1 MKKTCAKIL
10 IMALVLQS
18 VYLTV
23 NVTNESVKA
32 ATLNLH
38 NPTMINGVSTW
49 DCVYFGTYWQNDTNG
64 DGVADQNDAKESIKW
79 RVLQV
84 DGDDV
89 FLMSD
94 KNLDCQ
100 KYNNNEVDVTWET
113 CSLRTWL
120 YSDFYR
126 KAFSTAEQNAIKVT
140 TVVNDKNEV
149 YGTSGGKATEDKV
162 YIPSIKEISNTKY
175 GFDGVYSNRSN
186 TRAVKNT
193 VYTAQRCKTKEYG
206 AWWLRT
212 PGANRQQAAL
222 VDGWGYVYGG
232 KEYSGLSVSKEFLVV
247 CPVMHISI
255 SSALGKLELAGTVS
269 SDGIETTPEVTSTP
283 TSTPTPTPTP
293 ILKPTSTPTPTPT
306 PTQTS
311 AIVPEITPTANVTS
325 KSTSTPTV
333 TPNPTVKATKYPQK
347 EPIASAL
354 PDKTANNTLAKSTVK
369 MGKIFNDKGINYKI
383 AKLTDKKGK
392 LTLISVKNKKTKKI
406 TIPKEVKKYGYKFT
420 ITQIGKNVFTRCKK
434 LKQLT
439 IKSRTITKIGKNKF
453 PKKCKIVVPQVM
465 KKRYTKLLKKK

>member
-1 MKKTCAKIL
+1 MKKTCAKLL

-18 VYLTV
+18 VYLTASI
-23 NVTNESVKA
+23 TNESAKA

-49 DCVYFGTYWQNDTNG
+49 DCVYFGTYWQNDTNR
-64 DGVADQNDAKESIKW
+64 DGVADQNDAKEPIKW

-149 YGTSGGKATEDKV
+149 YGTSGGNTTKDKI
-162 YIPSIKEISNTKY
+162 YIPSIKEVTNTNY
-175 GFDGVYSNRSN
+175 GFVNYNSRNV
-186 TRAVKNT
+186 TRKAKNT
-193 VYTAQRCKTKEYG
+193 AYTMNYFINQSNVSQYG
-206 AWWLRT
+206 VWWIRT
-212 PGANRQQAAL
+212 PGANHQQAAI
-222 VDGWGYVYGG
+222 VDGPGYVFGDSY
-232 KEYSGLSVSKEFLVV
+232 YSGLSVVDKYVV
-247 CPVMHISI
+247 VRPVMYISL
-255 SSALGKLELAGTVS
+255 SAFDKLEFAGTVS
-269 SDGIETTPEVTSTP
+269 SDGEEIE
-283 TSTPTPTPTP
+283 
-293 ILKPTSTPTPTPT
+293 
-306 PTQTS
+306 PTQTP
-311 AIVPEITPTANVTS
+311 IVTPTAETS
-325 KSTSTPTV
+325 ITPTV
-333 TPNPTVKATKYPQK
+333 TPNSTAKATKNPQK
-347 EPIASAL
+347 ETIASAL
-354 PDKTANNTLAKSTVK
+354 PDKTTNNTLAKSTVK

-383 AKLTDKKGK
+383 TKLTGKKGK
-392 LTLISVKNKKTKKI
+392 LTWISVKNKKTKKI

-434 LKQLT
+434 LKKLT

-453 PKKCKIVVPQVM
+453 PKKCKIVVPQAM
-465 KKRYTKLLKKK
+465 KKRYTKLFKKWRR

>member
-1 MKKTCAKIL
+1 MKKICAKLL

-23 NVTNESVKA
+23 NVSNESVKA

-64 DGVADQNDAKESIKW
+64 DGVADQNDAKEPIKW

-113 CSLRTWL
+113 CTLRTWL
-120 YSDFYR
+120 YSNFYR
-126 KAFSTAEQNAIKVT
+126 KAFSTEEQNAIKVT

-149 YGTSGGKATEDKV
+149 YGTSGGNTTKDQI
-162 YIPSIKEISNTKY
+162 YIPSIKEVSNTNY
-175 GFDGVYSNRSN
+175 GFANYNSRSV
-186 TRAVKNT
+186 TRKAKNT
-193 VYTAQRCKTKEYG
+193 AYTMNYFINQSNVSQYG
-206 AWWLRT
+206 VWWIRT
-212 PGANRQQAAL
+212 PGANHQQAAI
-222 VDGWGYVYGG
+222 VDGHGYVFGDSY
-232 KEYSGLSVSKEFLVV
+232 YSGLSVANEVV
-247 CPVMHISI
+247 VVRPVMHISL
-255 SSALGKLELAGTVS
+255 SALDKLEFAGTVS
-269 SDGIETTPEVTSTP
+269 SDGEEIE
-283 TSTPTPTPTP
+283 
-293 ILKPTSTPTPTPT
+293 
-306 PTQTS
+306 PTQTP
-311 AIVPEITPTANVTS
+311 VVTPTAETS
-325 KSTSTPTV
+325 ITPTV
-333 TPNPTVKATKYPQK
+333 TPNPTAKVTKYPQK
-347 EPIASAL
+347 ETIASAL
-354 PDKTANNTLAKSTVK
+354 PDKITNNTLAKSTVK

-383 AKLTDKKGK
+383 TKLTGKKGK
-392 LTLISVKNKKTKKI
+392 LTLISIKNKKTKKI

-434 LKQLT
+434 LKKLT

-453 PKKCKIVVPQVM
+453 SKKCKIVVPQAM
-465 KKRYTKLLKKK
+465 KKKYTRLLKKG

>member
-1 MKKTCAKIL
+1 MKKICAKIL

-18 VYLTV
+18 VYLTI
-23 NVTNESVKA
+23 NVTNESAKA

-38 NPTMINGVSTW
+38 NPTMVNGVSTW

-64 DGVADQNDAKESIKW
+64 DGVADQNDAKEPIKW

-113 CSLRTWL
+113 CSLRAWL
-120 YSDFYR
+120 FSNFYR
-126 KAFSTAEQNAIKVT
+126 RAFSTAEQNAIKVT

-232 KEYSGLSVSKEFLVV
+232 KEYSGLSVTKEFLVV

-283 TSTPTPTPTP
+283 TP
-293 ILKPTSTPTPTPT
+293 ILKPTSTPA
-306 PTQTS
+306 PTQMS
-311 AIVPEITPTANVTS
+311 AIVPEITPTADVTS
-325 KSTSTPTV
+325 KTTIIPTV
-333 TPNPTVKATKYPQK
+333 TPNPTAKATKNPQK
-347 EPIASAL
+347 ETIASAL
-354 PDKTANNTLAKSTVK
+354 PNKTANNTLARSTVK

-383 AKLTDKKGK
+383 TKLTEKKGK
-392 LTLISVKNKKTKKI
+392 LTLISVKNKKTKKV

-420 ITQIGKNVFTRCKK
+420 ITQISKNVFTRCKK

-465 KKRYTKLLKKK
+465 KKRYIKLLKKWKR

>member
-162 YIPSIKEISNTKY
+162 YIPSIKEVTNTKY
-175 GFDGVYSNRSN
+175 GFVNYNSRNV
-186 TRAVKNT
+186 TRKAKNT
-193 VYTAQRCKTKEYG
+193 AYTMNYFINQSNVSQYG
-206 AWWLRT
+206 VWWIRT
-212 PGANRQQAAL
+212 PGANHKQAAI
-222 VDGWGYVYGG
+222 VDGPGYVFGDSY
-232 KEYSGLSVSKEFLVV
+232 YSGLSVVDKYVV
-247 CPVMHISI
+247 VRPVMHISL
-255 SSALGKLELAGTVS
+255 SALDKLEFAGTVS
-269 SDGIETTPEVTSTP
+269 SDGEEIE
-283 TSTPTPTPTP
+283 
-293 ILKPTSTPTPTPT
+293 
-306 PTQTS
+306 PTQTP
-311 AIVPEITPTANVTS
+311 IVTPTAETS
-325 KSTSTPTV
+325 ITPTV
-333 TPNPTVKATKYPQK
+333 TPNPTAKATKNPQK
-347 EPIASAL
+347 ETIASAL
-354 PDKTANNTLAKSTVK
+354 PDKTTNNTLAKSTVK

-383 AKLTDKKGK
+383 TKLTGKKGK

-406 TIPKEVKKYGYKFT
+406 TIPKEIKKYGYKFT

-453 PKKCKIVVPQVM
+453 PKKCKIVVPQAM
-465 KKRYTKLLKKK
+465 KKKYTRLLKKG

>member
-1 MKKTCAKIL
+1 MKKTCAKML

-23 NVTNESVKA
+23 NVTNESAKA

-64 DGVADQNDAKESIKW
+64 DGIADQNDAKEPIKW

-100 KYNNNEVDVTWET
+100 KYNNNEVDITWET

-120 YSDFYR
+120 YSNFYR

-140 TVVNDKNEV
+140 TVENGKNEV

-162 YIPSIKEISNTKY
+162 YIPSIKEVTNTNY
-175 GFDGVYSNRSN
+175 GFVNYNSRNV
-186 TRAVKNT
+186 TRKAKNT
-193 VYTAQRCKTKEYG
+193 AYTMNCYINQSNVSQYG
-206 AWWLRT
+206 VWWIRT
-212 PGANRQQAAL
+212 PGANHQQAAI
-222 VDGWGYVYGG
+222 VDGPGYVFGDSY
-232 KEYSGLSVSKEFLVV
+232 YSGLSVASEDVGV
-247 CPVMHISI
+247 RPVMHISL
-255 SSALGKLELAGTVS
+255 SALDKLKFAGTVS
-269 SDGIETTPEVTSTP
+269 SDGEEIE
-283 TSTPTPTPTP
+283 PTPTPTVTP
-293 ILKPTSTPTPTPT
+293 AAETS
-306 PTQTS
+306 
-311 AIVPEITPTANVTS
+311 I
-325 KSTSTPTV
+325 TPTV
-333 TPNPTVKATKYPQK
+333 TPNPTAKATKKTQK
-347 EPIASAL
+347 ETIASAL
-354 PDKTANNTLAKSTVK
+354 PNKTANNALARSTVK
-369 MGKIFNDKGINYKI
+369 TGKIFNDKGINYKI
-383 AKLTDKKGK
+383 IKLTEKKGK
-392 LTLISVKNKKTKKI
+392 LTLISVKNKKTKKV
-406 TIPKEVKKYGYKFT
+406 TIPKEVIKYGYKFT

-434 LKQLT
+434 LKKLT

-453 PKKCKIVVPQVM
+453 PKKCKIVVPQAM
-465 KKRYTKLLKKK
+465 KKKYTRLLKKG

>member
-1 MKKTCAKIL
+1 MKKTCAKLL

-18 VYLTV
+18 VYLTASI
-23 NVTNESVKA
+23 TNESAKA

-49 DCVYFGTYWQNDTNG
+49 DCVYFGTYWQNDTNR
-64 DGVADQNDAKESIKW
+64 DGVADQNDAKEPIKW

-140 TVVNDKNEV
+140 TVENDKNEV
-149 YGTSGGKATEDKV
+149 YGTSGGRATEDKV

-306 PTQTS
+306 PTPTS
-311 AIVPEITPTANVTS
+311 AIVPEITPTADVTS

-354 PDKTANNTLAKSTVK
+354 PDKTANNTLAKSTV
-369 MGKIFNDKGINYKI
+369 
-383 AKLTDKKGK
+383 
-392 LTLISVKNKKTKKI
+392 
-406 TIPKEVKKYGYKFT
+406 
-420 ITQIGKNVFTRCKK
+420 
-434 LKQLT
+434 
-439 IKSRTITKIGKNKF
+439 
-453 PKKCKIVVPQVM
+453 
-465 KKRYTKLLKKK
+465 

>member
-1 MKKTCAKIL
+1 MKKTCAKLL

-23 NVTNESVKA
+23 NVTNESAKA

-64 DGVADQNDAKESIKW
+64 DGVADQNDAKEPIKW

-113 CSLRTWL
+113 CTLRTWL
-120 YSDFYR
+120 YSNFYR
-126 KAFSTAEQNAIKVT
+126 KAFSTEEQNAIKVT

-149 YGTSGGKATEDKV
+149 YGTSGGNTTKDKI
-162 YIPSIKEISNTKY
+162 YIPSIKEVTNTNY
-175 GFDGVYSNRSN
+175 GFVNYNSRNV
-186 TRAVKNT
+186 TRKAKNT
-193 VYTAQRCKTKEYG
+193 AYTMNYFINQSNVSQYG
-206 AWWLRT
+206 VWWIRT
-212 PGANRQQAAL
+212 PGANHQQAAI
-222 VDGWGYVYGG
+222 VDGPGYVFGDSY
-232 KEYSGLSVSKEFLVV
+232 YSGLSVVDKYVV
-247 CPVMHISI
+247 VRPVMHISL
-255 SSALGKLELAGTVS
+255 SAFDKLEFAGTVS
-269 SDGIETTPEVTSTP
+269 SDGEEIE
-283 TSTPTPTPTP
+283 
-293 ILKPTSTPTPTPT
+293 
-306 PTQTS
+306 PTQTP
-311 AIVPEITPTANVTS
+311 IVTPTAETS
-325 KSTSTPTV
+325 ITPTV
-333 TPNPTVKATKYPQK
+333 TPNPTAKATKNPQK
-347 EPIASAL
+347 ETIASAL
-354 PDKTANNTLAKSTVK
+354 PDKTTNNTLAKSTVK

-383 AKLTDKKGK
+383 TKLMGKKGK

-406 TIPKEVKKYGYKFT
+406 TIPKEIKKYGYKFT

-453 PKKCKIVVPQVM
+453 PKKCKIVVPQAM
-465 KKRYTKLLKKK
+465 KKKYTRLLKKG

>member
-162 YIPSIKEISNTKY
+162 YIPSIKEVTNTKY
-175 GFDGVYSNRSN
+175 GFVNYNSRNV
-186 TRAVKNT
+186 TRKAKNT
-193 VYTAQRCKTKEYG
+193 AYTMNYFINQSNVSQYG
-206 AWWLRT
+206 VWWIRT
-212 PGANRQQAAL
+212 PGANHKQAAI
-222 VDGWGYVYGG
+222 VDGPGYVFGDSY
-232 KEYSGLSVSKEFLVV
+232 YSGLSVVDKYVV
-247 CPVMHISI
+247 VRPVMHISL
-255 SSALGKLELAGTVS
+255 SALDKLEFAGTVS
-269 SDGIETTPEVTSTP
+269 SDGEEIE
-283 TSTPTPTPTP
+283 
-293 ILKPTSTPTPTPT
+293 
-306 PTQTS
+306 PTQTP
-311 AIVPEITPTANVTS
+311 IVTPTAETS
-325 KSTSTPTV
+325 ITPTV
-333 TPNPTVKATKYPQK
+333 TPNPTAKATKNPQK
-347 EPIASAL
+347 ETIASAL
-354 PDKTANNTLAKSTVK
+354 PDKTTNNTLAKSTVK

-383 AKLTDKKGK
+383 TKLTGKKGK

-406 TIPKEVKKYGYKFT
+406 TIPKEIKKYGYKFT

-453 PKKCKIVVPQVM
+453 PKKCKIVVPQAM
-465 KKRYTKLLKKK
+465 KKKYTRLLKKK

>member
-1 MKKTCAKIL
+1 MKKTCAKMF
-10 IMALVLQS
+10 IMALVLQI

-23 NVTNESVKA
+23 NVTNESAKA

-64 DGVADQNDAKESIKW
+64 DGVADQNDAKEPIKW

-100 KYNNNEVDVTWET
+100 KYNNNEVDVTGET

-126 KAFSTAEQNAIKVT
+126 KAISTAEQNAIKVT
-140 TVVNDKNEV
+140 TVENDKNEV

-283 TSTPTPTPTP
+283 TPTP
-293 ILKPTSTPTPTPT
+293 ILKPTSTPA

-311 AIVPEITPTANVTS
+311 AIVPEITPTADVTS
-325 KSTSTPTV
+325 KTTIIPTV
-333 TPNPTVKATKYPQK
+333 TPNPTAKATKNPQK
-347 EPIASAL
+347 ETIASAL
-354 PDKTANNTLAKSTVK
+354 PNKTANNTLARSTVK

-383 AKLTDKKGK
+383 TKLTEKKGK
-392 LTLISVKNKKTKKI
+392 LTLISVKNKKTKKV

-420 ITQIGKNVFTRCKK
+420 ITQISKNVFTRCKK
-434 LKQLT
+434 LKQ
-439 IKSRTITKIGKNKF
+439 
-453 PKKCKIVVPQVM
+453 
-465 KKRYTKLLKKK
+465 

>member
-1 MKKTCAKIL
+1 MKKICAKLL

-23 NVTNESVKA
+23 NVTNESAKA

-64 DGVADQNDAKESIKW
+64 DGIADQNDAKEPIKW

-100 KYNNNEVDVTWET
+100 KYNNKEVDVTWET

-120 YSDFYR
+120 YSNFYR

-149 YGTSGGKATEDKV
+149 YGTSGGNTTIDKV
-162 YIPSIKEISNTKY
+162 YIPSIKEVTNTNY
-175 GFDGVYSNRSN
+175 GFVDYNSRSV
-186 TRAVKNT
+186 TRKAKNT
-193 VYTAQRCKTKEYG
+193 AYTMNCYINQSNVSQYG
-206 AWWLRT
+206 VWWIRT
-212 PGANRQQAAL
+212 PGANHQQAAI
-222 VDGWGYVYGG
+222 VDGPGYVFGDSY
-232 KEYSGLSVSKEFLVV
+232 YSGLSVANEDVGV
-247 CPVMHISI
+247 RPVMHISL
-255 SSALGKLELAGTVS
+255 SAFDKLEFAGTVS
-269 SDGIETTPEVTSTP
+269 SDGEEIV
-283 TSTPTPTPTP
+283 PTPTPTV
-293 ILKPTSTPTPTPT
+293 TPTVTPAAE
-306 PTQTS
+306 TS
-311 AIVPEITPTANVTS
+311 
-325 KSTSTPTV
+325 STPTV
-333 TPNPTVKATKYPQK
+333 TPNPTAKATKKTQK
-347 EPIASAL
+347 ETIASAL
-354 PDKTANNTLAKSTVK
+354 PNKTANNTLARSTVK
-369 MGKIFNDKGINYKI
+369 TGKIFNDKGINYKI
-383 AKLTDKKGK
+383 IKLTEKKGK
-392 LTLISVKNKKTKKI
+392 LTLISVKNKKTKKV
-406 TIPKEVKKYGYKFT
+406 TIPKDVIKYGYKFT

-434 LKQLT
+434 LKKLT

-453 PKKCKIVVPQVM
+453 PKKCKIVVPQAM
-465 KKRYTKLLKKK
+465 KKKYTRLLKKG

>member
-1 MKKTCAKIL
+1 MKKICAKLL

-23 NVTNESVKA
+23 NVTNESAKA

-64 DGVADQNDAKESIKW
+64 DGIADQNDAKEPIKW

-100 KYNNNEVDVTWET
+100 KYNNKEVDVTWET

-120 YSDFYR
+120 YSNFYR

-149 YGTSGGKATEDKV
+149 YGTSGGNTTIDKV
-162 YIPSIKEISNTKY
+162 YIPSIKEVTNTNY
-175 GFDGVYSNRSN
+175 GFVDYNSRSV
-186 TRAVKNT
+186 TRKAKNT
-193 VYTAQRCKTKEYG
+193 AYTMNCYINQSNVSQYG
-206 AWWLRT
+206 VWWIRT
-212 PGANRQQAAL
+212 PGANHQQAAI
-222 VDGWGYVYGG
+222 VDGPGYVFGDSY
-232 KEYSGLSVSKEFLVV
+232 YSGLSVANEDVGV
-247 CPVMHISI
+247 RPVMHISL
-255 SSALGKLELAGTVS
+255 SAFDKFKFAGTVS
-269 SDGIETTPEVTSTP
+269 SDGEEIV
-283 TSTPTPTPTP
+283 PTPTPTV
-293 ILKPTSTPTPTPT
+293 TPTVTPAAE
-306 PTQTS
+306 TS
-311 AIVPEITPTANVTS
+311 
-325 KSTSTPTV
+325 STPTV
-333 TPNPTVKATKYPQK
+333 TPNPTAKATKKTQK
-347 EPIASAL
+347 ETIASAL
-354 PDKTANNTLAKSTVK
+354 PNKTANNTLARSTVK
-369 MGKIFNDKGINYKI
+369 TGKIFNDKGINYKI
-383 AKLTDKKGK
+383 IKLTEKKGK
-392 LTLISVKNKKTKKI
+392 LTLISVKNKKTKKV
-406 TIPKEVKKYGYKFT
+406 TIPKEVIKYGYKFT

-434 LKQLT
+434 LKKLT

-453 PKKCKIVVPQVM
+453 PKKCKIVVPQAM
-465 KKRYTKLLKKK
+465 KKKYTRLLKKG

>member
-1 MKKTCAKIL
+1 MKKACAKIL

-23 NVTNESVKA
+23 NVSNESVKA

-64 DGVADQNDAKESIKW
+64 DGVADQNDAKEPIKW

-113 CSLRTWL
+113 CTLRTWL
-120 YSDFYR
+120 YSNFYR
-126 KAFSTAEQNAIKVT
+126 KAFSTEEQNVIKVT
-140 TVVNDKNEV
+140 TVENDKNEV

-162 YIPSIKEISNTKY
+162 YIPSIKEVTNTKY
-175 GFDGVYSNRSN
+175 GFVNYNSRNV
-186 TRAVKNT
+186 TRKAKNT
-193 VYTAQRCKTKEYG
+193 AYTMNCYINQSNVSQYG
-206 AWWLRT
+206 VWWIRT
-212 PGANRQQAAL
+212 PGANHQQAAI
-222 VDGWGYVYGG
+222 VDGSGYVFGDRS
-232 KEYSGLSVSKEFLVV
+232 YSGLSVANEDIGVR
-247 CPVMHISI
+247 PVMHISL
-255 SSALGKLELAGTVS
+255 SALDKLEFAGTVS
-269 SDGIETTPEVTSTP
+269 SDGEEIE
-283 TSTPTPTPTP
+283 
-293 ILKPTSTPTPTPT
+293 
-306 PTQTS
+306 PTQTP
-311 AIVPEITPTANVTS
+311 IVTPTAETS
-325 KSTSTPTV
+325 ITPTV
-333 TPNPTVKATKYPQK
+333 TPNPTAKATKNPQK
-347 EPIASAL
+347 ETIASAL
-354 PDKTANNTLAKSTVK
+354 PDKTTNNTLAKSTVK

-383 AKLTDKKGK
+383 TKLTGKKGK

-406 TIPKEVKKYGYKFT
+406 TIPKEIKKYGYKFT

-453 PKKCKIVVPQVM
+453 PKKCKIVVPQAM
-465 KKRYTKLLKKK
+465 KKKYTRLLKKG

>member
-1 MKKTCAKIL
+1 MKKTCAKLL

-23 NVTNESVKA
+23 NVTNESAKA

-49 DCVYFGTYWQNDTNG
+49 DCVYFGTYWQNDTNR
-64 DGVADQNDAKESIKW
+64 DGVADQNDAKEPIKW

-149 YGTSGGKATEDKV
+149 YGTSGGNTTKDKI
-162 YIPSIKEISNTKY
+162 YIPSIKEVTNTNY
-175 GFDGVYSNRSN
+175 GFVNYNSRNV
-186 TRAVKNT
+186 TRKAKNT
-193 VYTAQRCKTKEYG
+193 AYTMNYFINQSNVSQYG
-206 AWWLRT
+206 VWWIRT
-212 PGANRQQAAL
+212 PGANHQQAAI
-222 VDGWGYVYGG
+222 VDGPGYVFGDSY
-232 KEYSGLSVSKEFLVV
+232 YSGLSVVDKYVV
-247 CPVMHISI
+247 VRPVMYISL
-255 SSALGKLELAGTVS
+255 SAFDKLEFAGTVS
-269 SDGIETTPEVTSTP
+269 SDGEEIE
-283 TSTPTPTPTP
+283 
-293 ILKPTSTPTPTPT
+293 
-306 PTQTS
+306 PTQTP
-311 AIVPEITPTANVTS
+311 IVTPTAETS
-325 KSTSTPTV
+325 ITPTV
-333 TPNPTVKATKYPQK
+333 TPNSTAKATKNPQK
-347 EPIASAL
+347 ETIASAL
-354 PDKTANNTLAKSTVK
+354 PDKTTNNTLAKSTVK

-383 AKLTDKKGK
+383 TKLTGKKGK

-434 LKQLT
+434 LKKLT

-453 PKKCKIVVPQVM
+453 PKKCKIVVPQAM
-465 KKRYTKLLKKK
+465 KKRYTKLFKKWRR

>member
-23 NVTNESVKA
+23 NVTNESAKA

-49 DCVYFGTYWQNDTNG
+49 DCVYFGTYWQNDTNE
-64 DGVADQNDAKESIKW
+64 DGVADQNDAKEPIKW

-100 KYNNNEVDVTWET
+100 KYNNNEVDITWET

-120 YSDFYR
+120 YSNFYR

-140 TVVNDKNEV
+140 TVENGKNEV

-162 YIPSIKEISNTKY
+162 YIPSIKEVTNTNY
-175 GFDGVYSNRSN
+175 GFVNYNSRNV
-186 TRAVKNT
+186 TRKAKNT
-193 VYTAQRCKTKEYG
+193 AYTMNCYINQSNVSQYG
-206 AWWLRT
+206 VWWIRT
-212 PGANRQQAAL
+212 PGANHQQAAI
-222 VDGWGYVYGG
+222 VDGPGYVFGDSY
-232 KEYSGLSVSKEFLVV
+232 YSGLSVASEDVGV
-247 CPVMHISI
+247 RPVMHISL
-255 SSALGKLELAGTVS
+255 SALDKLKFAGTVS
-269 SDGIETTPEVTSTP
+269 SDGEEIE
-283 TSTPTPTPTP
+283 PTPTPTVTP
-293 ILKPTSTPTPTPT
+293 AAETS
-306 PTQTS
+306 
-311 AIVPEITPTANVTS
+311 I
-325 KSTSTPTV
+325 TPTV
-333 TPNPTVKATKYPQK
+333 TPNPTAKATKNPQK
-347 EPIASAL
+347 ETIASAL
-354 PDKTANNTLAKSTVK
+354 PDKTTNNTLAKSTVK
-369 MGKIFNDKGINYKI
+369 MGKIFNDKGINYEI
-383 AKLTDKKGK
+383 TKLTGKKGK

-406 TIPKEVKKYGYKFT
+406 TIPKEIKKYGYKFT

-453 PKKCKIVVPQVM
+453 PKKCKIVVPQAM
-465 KKRYTKLLKKK
+465 KKKYTRLLKKK

>member
-1 MKKTCAKIL
+1 MKKICAKLL

-23 NVTNESVKA
+23 NVTNESAKA

-64 DGVADQNDAKESIKW
+64 DGIADQNDAKEPIKW

-100 KYNNNEVDVTWET
+100 KYNNKEVDVTWET

-120 YSDFYR
+120 YSNFYR

-149 YGTSGGKATEDKV
+149 YGTSGGNTTIDKV
-162 YIPSIKEISNTKY
+162 YIPSIKEVTNTNY
-175 GFDGVYSNRSN
+175 GFVDYNSRSV
-186 TRAVKNT
+186 TRKAKNT
-193 VYTAQRCKTKEYG
+193 AYTMNCYINQSNVSQYG
-206 AWWLRT
+206 VWWIRT
-212 PGANRQQAAL
+212 PGANHQQAAI
-222 VDGWGYVYGG
+222 VDGPGYVFGDSY
-232 KEYSGLSVSKEFLVV
+232 YSGLSVANEDVGV
-247 CPVMHISI
+247 RPVMHISL
-255 SSALGKLELAGTVS
+255 SAFDKLEFAGTVS
-269 SDGIETTPEVTSTP
+269 LDGEEIV
-283 TSTPTPTPTP
+283 PTPTPTV
-293 ILKPTSTPTPTPT
+293 TPTVTPAAE
-306 PTQTS
+306 TS
-311 AIVPEITPTANVTS
+311 
-325 KSTSTPTV
+325 STPTV
-333 TPNPTVKATKYPQK
+333 TPNPTVKATKNPQK
-347 EPIASAL
+347 ETIASAL
-354 PDKTANNTLAKSTVK
+354 PNKTANNTLARSTVK
-369 MGKIFNDKGINYKI
+369 IGKIINDKGINYKI
-383 AKLTDKKGK
+383 TKLTDKNGK

-453 PKKCKIVVPQVM
+453 PKKCKIVVPQAM
-465 KKRYTKLLKKK
+465 KKRYTKLLKKWRR

>member
-1 MKKTCAKIL
+1 MKKICAKLL

-18 VYLTV
+18 VYLTM
-23 NVTNESVKA
+23 NVTNESAKA

-64 DGVADQNDAKESIKW
+64 DGVADQNDAKEPIKW

-113 CSLRTWL
+113 CTLRTWL
-120 YSDFYR
+120 YSNFYR
-126 KAFSTAEQNAIKVT
+126 KAFSTEEQNVIKVT
-140 TVVNDKNEV
+140 TVENDKNEV

-162 YIPSIKEISNTKY
+162 YIPSIKEVTNTKY
-175 GFDGVYSNRSN
+175 GFVNYNSRNV
-186 TRAVKNT
+186 TRKAKNT
-193 VYTAQRCKTKEYG
+193 AYTMNYFINQSNVSQYG
-206 AWWLRT
+206 VWWIRT
-212 PGANRQQAAL
+212 PGANHQQAAI
-222 VDGWGYVYGG
+222 VDGPGYVFGDSY
-232 KEYSGLSVSKEFLVV
+232 YSGLSVVDKYVV
-247 CPVMHISI
+247 VRPVMHISL
-255 SSALGKLELAGTVS
+255 SALDKLEFAGTVS
-269 SDGIETTPEVTSTP
+269 SDGEEIE
-283 TSTPTPTPTP
+283 
-293 ILKPTSTPTPTPT
+293 
-306 PTQTS
+306 PTQTP
-311 AIVPEITPTANVTS
+311 IVTPTAETS
-325 KSTSTPTV
+325 ITPTV
-333 TPNPTVKATKYPQK
+333 TPNPTAKATKNPQK
-347 EPIASAL
+347 ETIASAL
-354 PDKTANNTLAKSTVK
+354 PDKTTNNTLAKSTVK

-383 AKLTDKKGK
+383 TKLTGKKGK

-406 TIPKEVKKYGYKFT
+406 TIPKEIKKYGYKFT

-434 LKQLT
+434 LKKLT

-453 PKKCKIVVPQVM
+453 PKKCKIVVPQAM
-465 KKRYTKLLKKK
+465 KKKYTRLLKKG

>member
-1 MKKTCAKIL
+1 MKRKCAIILIATLVMQLLFCDFGVYKKT
-10 IMALVLQS
+10 
-18 VYLTV
+18 
-23 NVTNESVKA
+23 VKA
-32 ATLNLH
+32 AALTLH
-38 NPTMINGVSTW
+38 NPTMINGISTW
-49 DCVYFGTYWQNDTNG
+49 DCVYFGNYWQDDTNG
-64 DGVADQNDAKESIKW
+64 DGLANKNDAKKPIKW

-162 YIPSIKEISNTKY
+162 YIPSIKEVTNTNY
-175 GFDGVYSNRSN
+175 GFVDYNSRSV
-186 TRAVKNT
+186 TRKAKNT
-193 VYTAQRCKTKEYG
+193 AYTMNCFINQSNVSQYG
-206 AWWLRT
+206 VWWIRT

-222 VDGWGYVYGG
+222 VDGWGYVFGDRY
-232 KEYSGLSVSKEFLVV
+232 YSGLSVTNEDIVV
-247 CPVMHISI
+247 RPVMHISI

-283 TSTPTPTPTP
+283 IPTP
-293 ILKPTSTPTPTPT
+293 ILKPTSTPA

-311 AIVPEITPTANVTS
+311 AIVPEITPTADVTS
-325 KSTSTPTV
+325 KTTITPTV
-333 TPNPTVKATKYPQK
+333 TPNPTAKATKNPQK
-347 EPIASAL
+347 ETIASAL
-354 PDKTANNTLAKSTVK
+354 PNKTANNTLARSTVK
-369 MGKIFNDKGINYKI
+369 TGKIFNDKGINYKI
-383 AKLTDKKGK
+383 TKLTEKKGK
-392 LTLISVKNKKTKKI
+392 LTLISVKNKKTKKV

-420 ITQIGKNVFTRCKK
+420 ITQISKNVFTRCKK

-465 KKRYTKLLKKK
+465 KKRYTKLLKKWR

>member
-113 CSLRTWL
+113 CTLRTWL
-120 YSDFYR
+120 YSNFYR
-126 KAFSTAEQNAIKVT
+126 KAFSTEEQNAIKVT

-149 YGTSGGKATEDKV
+149 YGTSGGNTTKDKI
-162 YIPSIKEISNTKY
+162 YIPSIKEVTNTKY
-175 GFDGVYSNRSN
+175 GFVNYNSRNV
-186 TRAVKNT
+186 TRKAKNT
-193 VYTAQRCKTKEYG
+193 AYTMNYFINQSNVSQYG
-206 AWWLRT
+206 VWWIRT
-212 PGANRQQAAL
+212 PGANHQQAAI
-222 VDGWGYVYGG
+222 VDGPGYVFGDSY
-232 KEYSGLSVSKEFLVV
+232 YSGLSVVDKYVV
-247 CPVMHISI
+247 VRPVMHISL
-255 SSALGKLELAGTVS
+255 SALDKLEFAGTVS
-269 SDGIETTPEVTSTP
+269 SDGEEIE
-283 TSTPTPTPTP
+283 
-293 ILKPTSTPTPTPT
+293 
-306 PTQTS
+306 PTQTP
-311 AIVPEITPTANVTS
+311 IVTPTAETS
-325 KSTSTPTV
+325 ITPTV
-333 TPNPTVKATKYPQK
+333 TPNPTAKATKNPQK
-347 EPIASAL
+347 ETIASAL
-354 PDKTANNTLAKSTVK
+354 PDKTTNNTLAKSTVK

-383 AKLTDKKGK
+383 TKLTGKKGK

-406 TIPKEVKKYGYKFT
+406 TIPKEIKKYGYKFT

-453 PKKCKIVVPQVM
+453 PKKCKIVVPQAM
-465 KKRYTKLLKKK
+465 KKKYTRLLKKG

>member
-64 DGVADQNDAKESIKW
+64 DGVADQNDAKEPIKW

-100 KYNNNEVDVTWET
+100 KYNNKEVDVTWET

-120 YSDFYR
+120 YSNFYR

-149 YGTSGGKATEDKV
+149 YGTSGGNTTIDKV
-162 YIPSIKEISNTKY
+162 YIPSIKEVTNTNY
-175 GFDGVYSNRSN
+175 GFVDYNSRSV
-186 TRAVKNT
+186 TRKAKNT
-193 VYTAQRCKTKEYG
+193 AYTMNCYINQSNVSQYG
-206 AWWLRT
+206 VWWIRT
-212 PGANRQQAAL
+212 PGANHQQAAI
-222 VDGWGYVYGG
+222 VDGPGYVFGDSY
-232 KEYSGLSVSKEFLVV
+232 YSGLSVANEDVGV
-247 CPVMHISI
+247 RPVMHISL
-255 SSALGKLELAGTVS
+255 SAFDKLEFVGTVS
-269 SDGIETTPEVTSTP
+269 SDGEEIV
-283 TSTPTPTPTP
+283 PTPTPTV
-293 ILKPTSTPTPTPT
+293 TPTVTPAAE
-306 PTQTS
+306 TS
-311 AIVPEITPTANVTS
+311 
-325 KSTSTPTV
+325 STPTV
-333 TPNPTVKATKYPQK
+333 TPNPTVKATKNPQK
-347 EPIASAL
+347 ETIASAL
-354 PDKTANNTLAKSTVK
+354 PNKTANNTLARSTVK
-369 MGKIFNDKGINYKI
+369 IGKIINDKGINYKI
-383 AKLTDKKGK
+383 TKLTDKNGK

-406 TIPKEVKKYGYKFT
+406 TIPKEIKKYGYKFT

-453 PKKCKIVVPQVM
+453 PKKCKIVVPQAM

>member
-1 MKKTCAKIL
+1 MKKTCAKLL

-23 NVTNESVKA
+23 NVTNESAKA

-64 DGVADQNDAKESIKW
+64 DGVADQNDAKEPIKW

-113 CSLRTWL
+113 CTLRTWL
-120 YSDFYR
+120 YSNFYR
-126 KAFSTAEQNAIKVT
+126 KAFSTEEQNAIKVT

-149 YGTSGGKATEDKV
+149 YGTSGGNTTKDKI
-162 YIPSIKEISNTKY
+162 YIPSIKEVTNTNY
-175 GFDGVYSNRSN
+175 GFVNYNSRNV
-186 TRAVKNT
+186 TRKAKNT
-193 VYTAQRCKTKEYG
+193 AYTMNYFINQSNVSQYG
-206 AWWLRT
+206 VWWIRT
-212 PGANRQQAAL
+212 PGANHQQAAI
-222 VDGWGYVYGG
+222 VDGPGYVFGDSY
-232 KEYSGLSVSKEFLVV
+232 YSGLSVVDKYVV
-247 CPVMHISI
+247 VRPVMHISL
-255 SSALGKLELAGTVS
+255 SAFDKLEFAGTVS
-269 SDGIETTPEVTSTP
+269 SDGEEIETTP
-283 TSTPTPTPTP
+283 
-293 ILKPTSTPTPTPT
+293 
-306 PTQTS
+306 
-311 AIVPEITPTANVTS
+311 
-325 KSTSTPTV
+325 TPTV
-333 TPNPTVKATKYPQK
+333 TPNPTAKATKNPQK
-347 EPIASAL
+347 ETIASAL
-354 PDKTANNTLAKSTVK
+354 PDKTTNNILAKSTVK

-383 AKLTDKKGK
+383 TKLTGKKGK

-434 LKQLT
+434 LKKLT

-453 PKKCKIVVPQVM
+453 PKKCKIVVPQAM
-465 KKRYTKLLKKK
+465 KKKYTKLLKKK